1 MKAAI
6 ATPDGTKLWGGHFGQ
21 SPLYLICEFDGN
33 RWIKGELR
41 KNPIAE
47 RGDLAHPGEISALL
61 SDCQIYAAKAM
72 GKKSRQSLE
81 SKGIITFLKDVSTVD
96 EIIVSLPTSP
106 TG

>member
-6 ATPDGTKLWGGHFGQ
+6 ATADGKSLWEDHFGQ
-21 SPLYLICEFDGN
+21 SPYYFICEFDGN
-33 RWIKGELR
+33 RWIKSELR

-47 RGDLAHPGEISALL
+47 RGDHAHPGEIHELL

-81 SKGIITFLKDVSTVD
+81 SKGILTFLKDVPTVD
-96 EIIVSLPTSP
+96 EIIGSLPMTP
-106 TG
+106 VE